1 MPRRAA
7 RLRTAPFHGGRFHL
21 NASRGAEPAILPDA
35 PACVRPAEAY
45 CASVG
50 ATASGLRHDAFL
62 YESDDAFGE
71 RMVPFIT
78 DGLEAGDATVAVTT
92 RQNISLLRGALGA
105 EGERV
110 SFLDRD
116 EWYSRPAKV
125 IAGYDK
131 TLRDLL
137 RAGALRVRVVGEVQF
152 GSTPAEWDEWT
163 VYESLLNRVFAA
175 RPVWIMCPYDARAL
189 SDAVMLG
196 AAHTHSQVV
205 TDEWHDSPH
214 YDDPEQLVRALTPVP
229 DALPQLRLVPL
240 DADQHAFRARLGR
253 EMAADG
259 VPDAEA
265 GDMLL
270 AATEI
275 LANLTRHGDG
285 PGAMRVGRVDERF
298 VFELSDRGPGLDDPF
313 AGYMPPIPTQV
324 GGFGLWVARQIT
336 WRLDL
341 LTSPDGLTVR
351 LWV

>member
-1 MPRRAA
+1 
-7 RLRTAPFHGGRFHL
+7 
-21 NASRGAEPAILPDA
+21 
-35 PACVRPAEAY
+35 
-45 CASVG
+45 
-50 ATASGLRHDAFL
+50 
-62 YESDDAFGE
+62 
-71 RMVPFIT
+71 
-78 DGLEAGDATVAVTT
+78 
-92 RQNISLLRGALGA
+92 
-105 EGERV
+105 
-110 SFLDRD
+110 
-116 EWYSRPAKV
+116 V

-137 RAGALRVRVVGEVQF
+137 RAGAPRVRVVGEVQF

-163 VYESLLNRVFAA
+163 VYESLLNRAFAA
-175 RPVWIMCPYDARAL
+175 RPVWIVCPYEARTL
-189 SDAVMLG
+189 PDAVMLG

-214 YDDPEQLVRALTPVP
+214 YDDPEQLVRALTPAP
-229 DALPQLRLVPL
+229 EPLPQLRTVPL
-240 DADQHAFRARLGR
+240 DADPRAFRARLGR
-253 EMAADG
+253 EMTADG

-275 LANLTRHGDG
+275 LANLTRHAEG

-298 VFELSDRGPGLDDPF
+298 VCEMSDRGPGLDDPF
-313 AGYMPPIPTQV
+313 AGYIPPIPTQV
-324 GGFGLWVARQIT
+324 GGAGLWVARQIT